1 MIYQIVPVI
10 FALIGVCIS
19 VYTDLKERIVP
30 NELTYSMVI
39 IGISFSLIYGVWIGD
54 YFRAFYGIFGAALA
68 FALGYLMYLTGGW
81 AGGDVK
87 LFSGLGALLPAYS
100 DAFGLSYDL
109 ILPNFVIDY
118 PLFPLTVLINSVI
131 AVAPVILVYL
141 LVSKA
146 LGKNALSE
154 KVDFEELEEGMIPAE
169 IVYEVDG
176 EIGRYEAGYIGFLR
190 KLTGSVPENDRMIT
204 NPNRAAG
211 VTEEQV
217 EELQELAEKGELE
230 GRFKVKKGMP
240 FAPSLAVGT
249 FISVFFGSVYWTLV
263 SLIA

>member
-1 MIYQIVPVI
+1 MIYQVIPVI
-10 FALIGVCIS
+10 IALTAVCIS

-30 NELTYSMVI
+30 NELTYSMVE
-39 IGISFSLIYGVWIGD
+39 IGIGFSLIYGLWIGD
-54 YFRAFYGIFGAALA
+54 YLRAFYGIFGSALA
-68 FALGYLMYLTGGW
+68 FALGYIMYLTGGW

-87 LFSGLGALLPAYS
+87 LFSGLGALIPAYS
-100 DAFGLSYDL
+100 DAFGLSYNL
-109 ILPNFVIDY
+109 VLPKFVIDY
-118 PLFPLTVLINSVI
+118 PLFPLTILINSVI

-146 LGKNALSE
+146 LGKNALPE

-169 IVYEVDG
+169 IVYEADG
-176 EIGRYEAGYIGFLR
+176 EIGRYEAGYIGVLR
-190 KLTGSVPENDRMIT
+190 KLVGSVPENDRMIT

-211 VTEEQV
+211 VTDEQV
-217 EELQELAEKGELE
+217 EELQELAEQGELE
-230 GRFKVKKGMP
+230 DGFKIKKGMP

-249 FISVFFGSVYWTLV
+249 FISVFFGSMYWALV